1 MDYILDD
8 DENEEKIVYDKAIP
22 DKSSDAKL
30 DYDCESEV
38 MMAAEENSTMIEGR
52 ASFVPYAG
60 SAAKDDDDQ
69 KCVGD
74 EKAPSDDNNDQE
86 VTSTMLPQP
95 VDTVDQ
101 EDRNHVQSSDMF
113 PDYAKSNN

>member
-1 MDYILDD
+1 MVLDD
-8 DENEEKIVYDKAIP
+8 AVP

-30 DYDCESEV
+30 DYDGENE
-38 MMAAEENSTMIEGR
+38 MMTAAEKNSTVIEGNT
-52 ASFVPYAG
+52 SFVPYAG
-60 SAAKDDDDQ
+60 SAAKDDDDDQ

-86 VTSTMLPQP
+86 VTSTILPQP